1 MVRESE
7 RKALSLFRNCTRAKA
22 HRGEQNMKVYSAHD
36 KIFDAINTGI
46 LLIFMLIILYPLY
59 FVVIASISSPAA
71 VNSGEVL
78 FFPKGATLEGYKYVL
93 KDNTIWKGYTNSI
106 ILTIVGTSVN
116 MFCTVTCAYAL
127 SKSYLPLIKPLMKLI
142 TFTMF
147 FSGGIIP
154 TYLLVTGLHMRDT
167 IWALIL
173 PSAISVYNLILMR
186 TYFINSIPEEIIQA
200 AKIDGC
206 SEIKALTS
214 IVLPLSKPIT
224 VTIALFYGV
233 GHWSQFFQALI
244 YIDDRNKFPLQL
256 VLRNML
262 LMGNNAMT
270 SMLSGGMTRE
280 NAKYLAE
287 LMQQIEIL
295 KYAVII
301 VSVLPLLIVYPFL
314 QKFFMK
320 GIMLG
325 SLKG

>member
-1 MVRESE
+1 M
-7 RKALSLFRNCTRAKA
+7 
-22 HRGEQNMKVYSAHD
+22 
-36 KIFDAINTGI
+36 
-46 LLIFMLIILYPLY
+46 MLVILYPLY
-59 FVVIASISSPAA
+59 FILIASVSSPTA
-71 VNSGEVL
+71 VNAGEVL
-78 FFPKGATLEGYKYVL
+78 LFPKGATLEGYKYVL
-93 KDNTIWKGYTNSI
+93 KDTSIWKGYANTI
-106 ILTIVGTSVN
+106 ILTITGTLVN
-116 MFCTVTCAYAL
+116 MFLSVTCAYAL
-127 SKSYLPLIKPLMKLI
+127 SKSHLPFIKFIMFAM

-154 TYLLVTGLHMRDT
+154 TYLLVSGLGMRDT
-167 IWALIL
+167 IWSLIM
-173 PSAISVYNLILMR
+173 PAAVSVYNVILMR
-186 TYFINSIPEEIIQA
+186 TYFMNSVPDEIIQA

-206 SEIKALTS
+206 SEIRALTAV
-214 IVLPLSKPIT
+214 VLPLSKPIL

-233 GHWSQFFQALI
+233 GHWNQFFQALI
-244 YIDDRNKFPLQL
+244 YISDKDKFPLQL

-270 SMLSGGMTRE
+270 SMLSGGMSGE

-301 VSVLPLLIVYPFL
+301 VSVLPVLLVYPFL

-320 GIMLG
+320 GIMMG

>member
-1 MVRESE
+1 M
-7 RKALSLFRNCTRAKA
+7 KKLSRSDKLFD
-22 HRGEQNMKVYSAHD
+22 M
-36 KIFDAINTGI
+36 INI
-46 LLIFMLIILYPLY
+46 VLLTLMMLVILYPLY
-59 FVVIASISSPAA
+59 FILIASVSSPTA
-71 VNSGEVL
+71 VNAGEVL
-78 FFPKGATLEGYKYVL
+78 LFPKGATLEGYKYVL
-93 KDNTIWKGYTNSI
+93 KDTSIWKGYVNTI
-106 ILTIVGTSVN
+106 ILTITGTLVN
-116 MFCTVTCAYAL
+116 MFLSVTCAYAL
-127 SKSYLPLIKPLMKLI
+127 SKSHLPFIKFIMFAM

-154 TYLLVTGLHMRDT
+154 TYLLVSGLGMRDT
-167 IWALIL
+167 IWSLIM
-173 PSAISVYNLILMR
+173 PTAVSVYNVILMR
-186 TYFINSIPEEIIQA
+186 TYFMNSVPDEIIQA

-206 SEIKALTS
+206 SEIRALTAV
-214 IVLPLSKPIT
+214 VLPLSKPIL

-233 GHWSQFFQALI
+233 GHWNQFFQALI
-244 YIDDRNKFPLQL
+244 YISDKDKFPLQL

-270 SMLSGGMTRE
+270 SMLSGGMSGE

-301 VSVLPLLIVYPFL
+301 VSVLPVLLVYPFL

-320 GIMLG
+320 GIMMG

>member
-1 MVRESE
+1 M
-7 RKALSLFRNCTRAKA
+7 KKLSRSDKLFD
-22 HRGEQNMKVYSAHD
+22 M
-36 KIFDAINTGI
+36 INI
-46 LLIFMLIILYPLY
+46 VLLTLMMLVILYPLY
-59 FVVIASISSPAA
+59 FILIASVSSPTA
-71 VNSGEVL
+71 VNAGEVL
-78 FFPKGATLEGYKYVL
+78 LFPKGATLEGYKYVL
-93 KDNTIWKGYTNSI
+93 KDTSIWKGYANTI
-106 ILTIVGTSVN
+106 ILTITGTLVN
-116 MFCTVTCAYAL
+116 MFLSVTCAYAL
-127 SKSYLPLIKPLMKLI
+127 SKSHLPFIKFIMFAM

-154 TYLLVTGLHMRDT
+154 TYLLVSGLGMRDT
-167 IWALIL
+167 IWSLIM
-173 PSAISVYNLILMR
+173 PTAVSVYNVILMR
-186 TYFINSIPEEIIQA
+186 TYFMNSVPEEIIQA

-206 SEIKALTS
+206 SEIRALTAV
-214 IVLPLSKPIT
+214 VLPLSKPIL

-233 GHWSQFFQALI
+233 GHWNQFFQALI
-244 YIDDRNKFPLQL
+244 YISDKDKFPLQL

-270 SMLSGGMTRE
+270 SMLSGGMSGE

-301 VSVLPLLIVYPFL
+301 VSVLPVLLVYPFL

-320 GIMLG
+320 GIMMG

>member
-1 MVRESE
+1 M
-7 RKALSLFRNCTRAKA
+7 KKLSR
-22 HRGEQNMKVYSAHD
+22 SD
-36 KIFDAINTGI
+36 KIFDMINI
-46 LLIFMLIILYPLY
+46 VLLTLMMLVILYPLY
-59 FVVIASISSPAA
+59 FILIASVSSPTA
-71 VNSGEVL
+71 VNAGEVL
-78 FFPKGATLEGYKYVL
+78 LFPKGATLEGYKYVL
-93 KDNTIWKGYTNSI
+93 KDTSIWKGYANTI
-106 ILTIVGTSVN
+106 ILTITGTLVN
-116 MFCTVTCAYAL
+116 MFLSVTCAYAL
-127 SKSYLPLIKPLMKLI
+127 SKSHLPFIKFIMFAM

-154 TYLLVTGLHMRDT
+154 TYLLVSGLGMRDT
-167 IWALIL
+167 IWSLIM
-173 PSAISVYNLILMR
+173 PAAVSVYNVILMR
-186 TYFINSIPEEIIQA
+186 TYFMNSVPDEIIQA

-206 SEIKALTS
+206 SEIRALTAV
-214 IVLPLSKPIT
+214 VLPLSKPIL

-233 GHWSQFFQALI
+233 GHWNQFFQALI
-244 YIDDRNKFPLQL
+244 YISDKDKFPLQL

-270 SMLSGGMTRE
+270 SMLSGGMSGE

-301 VSVLPLLIVYPFL
+301 VSVLPVLLVYPFL

-320 GIMLG
+320 GIMMG

>member
-1 MVRESE
+1 
-7 RKALSLFRNCTRAKA
+7 
-22 HRGEQNMKVYSAHD
+22 
-36 KIFDAINTGI
+36 
-46 LLIFMLIILYPLY
+46 
-59 FVVIASISSPAA
+59 
-71 VNSGEVL
+71 
-78 FFPKGATLEGYKYVL
+78 
-93 KDNTIWKGYTNSI
+93 
-106 ILTIVGTSVN
+106 
-116 MFCTVTCAYAL
+116 
-127 SKSYLPLIKPLMKLI
+127 MKLI

-270 SMLSGGMTRE
+270 SMLSGGMTGE